1 MSDRRLTL
9 GVLVSGRG
17 SNLAAIVEAI
27 ACGKLPAVVGVVL
40 SNKKD
45 AQALQRAGDAPTYFV
60 DPAGY
65 ADRSEYDGAL
75 VNLLK
80 AHEVDLVVL
89 AGYMRWVTPV
99 LIEPYRH
106 RIINIHPSLLP
117 AFPGLH
123 AQRQALEHG
132 AKVTGC
138 TVHFVD
144 ETMDQGPII
153 AQVAVPI
160 LEGDTEATLS
170 ERILQE
176 EHRLLPLVIGHIAT
190 GRLRIEG
197 RVVSVGGVS

>member
-176 EHRLLPLVIGHIAT
+176 EHRLLPLVIGHIAA

>member
-9 GVLVSGRG
+9 GILVSGRG

-27 ACGKLPAVVGVVL
+27 AGGALPATVGVVL
-40 SNKKD
+40 SSKKE
-45 AQALQRAGDAPTYFV
+45 AEALQRTGGAPAYFV

-65 ADRSEYDGAL
+65 ADRAEYDLAL
-75 VNLLK
+75 LHLLK
-80 AHEVDLVVL
+80 AHGVDLVVL
-89 AGYMRWVTPV
+89 AGYMRLVTSV

-117 AFPGLH
+117 AFPGLR

-144 ETMDQGPII
+144 EEMDQGPII
-153 AQVAVPI
+153 AQAAVPI
-160 LEGDTEATLS
+160 LEGDTEAVLAG
-170 ERILQE
+170 RILRE
-176 EHRLLPLVIGHIAT
+176 EHRLLLLAIGYIAEK
-190 GRLRIEG
+190 RLRIEG
-197 RVVSVGGVS
+197 RVVSVGGMS

>member
-17 SNLAAIVEAI
+17 SNLAAIVSAI
-27 ACGKLPAVVGVVL
+27 ASGKLSATVGVVL
-40 SNKKD
+40 SSKKE
-45 AQALQRAGDAPTYFV
+45 AQALQRTGGAPAYFV
-60 DPAGY
+60 DPADY
-65 ADRSEYDGAL
+65 SDRAEYDGAL

-80 AHEVDLVVL
+80 VHGVDLVVL
-89 AGYMRWVTPV
+89 AGYMRWVTPA

-132 AKVTGC
+132 VKVAGC

-153 AQVAVPI
+153 AQTAVPI

-170 ERILQE
+170 ERILRE
-176 EHRLLPLVIGHIAT
+176 EHPLLLSVIGHIAA
-190 GRLRIEG
+190 GRLQIDG